1 LKAVEIAGLSKR
13 YGATTALD
21 DVSFAIEAGEVR
33 ALIGENGAGK
43 STIVKILSGLV
54 APDRGSISVFGK
66 TMTKTSPRAA
76 HGLGIQTAFQ
86 EMTLVPHLSVAQNML
101 IPYEPTV
108 AGLVSVRASRRIARD
123 RLDALGLDFVD
134 LDARP
139 PSLDLATRQKI
150 EIAKAV
156 SRDPK
161 MLLLDEP
168 TSALAMDDVDWLAAL
183 VERLSQRGVTIA
195 FVSHRMEEVRR
206 FCSSM
211 TLLRNGRHVG
221 TFAARD
227 ISDAEVVEHV
237 IGRSV
242 GAIFPVWRN
251 FRSPEPTP
259 RLAVKGLATGS
270 KIRDLHLEL
279 FPGEVVGLAALQGM
293 GQLDLFQALYGVRK
307 IAAGTLELDGKAL
320 ALTSPADAIAAGI
333 DMGLVPEDRGSEGLA
348 LERPAREAASMPI
361 IGRLSRFGHL
371 RRRLET
377 ALVDQAFEMLKVP
390 PRADYMSGRSFS
402 GGNQQKIV
410 IAKWLVA
417 RSRVLLMVDP
427 TRGIDIGAKHQI
439 YAIIRELAADGR
451 AILLYSTE
459 TAELVNLCD
468 RVLVLYQGQIVL
480 HLGRHEISETRI
492 VSAAMGA
499 PPEPDHANQLSRPGA
514 AAKEGVVA

>member
-1 LKAVEIAGLSKR
+1 
-13 YGATTALD
+13 
-21 DVSFAIEAGEVR
+21 
-33 ALIGENGAGK
+33 
-43 STIVKILSGLV
+43 
-54 APDRGSISVFGK
+54 
-66 TMTKTSPRAA
+66 
-76 HGLGIQTAFQ
+76 
-86 EMTLVPHLSVAQNML
+86 
-101 IPYEPTV
+101 
-108 AGLVSVRASRRIARD
+108 
-123 RLDALGLDFVD
+123 
-134 LDARP
+134 
-139 PSLDLATRQKI
+139 
-150 EIAKAV
+150 
-156 SRDPK
+156 
-161 MLLLDEP
+161 
-168 TSALAMDDVDWLAAL
+168 
-183 VERLSQRGVTIA
+183 
-195 FVSHRMEEVRR
+195 MEEVRR

-348 LERPAREAASMPI
+348 LERPARETASMPI

-514 AAKEGVVA
+514 AANEGVVA